1 MTEILQIV
9 FKVSLLVF
17 IVSSMMSMGLGLTI
31 RQIAE
36 PLKNVKLVVLSLI
49 INFLLVP
56 LLVYG
61 IISIIPLNEG
71 ERIAMLL
78 VAIAAGAPF
87 IPKLADI
94 AKANIPFSMGLMLL
108 LMVVTIF
115 FMPIVVPYMLTGAE
129 VSSWEIAKSLVIIM
143 LLPLI
148 LALLI
153 RAYWEKGAKPMQGLF
168 AKLTNIA
175 MLLLIISLV
184 ILNTNHLIDKVGY
197 PLLAILLLLIGA
209 MVIGYYLGGKEKDI
223 RVVSALGA
231 GQRNI
236 SAALLVGTQNFDNAD
251 ITIMLVAVS
260 IFGLFIMLPYAKR
273 IGKSLTK

>member
-17 IVSSMMSMGLGLTI
+17 IVSSMMSMGLNLTVS
-31 RQIAE
+31 QIIK
-36 PLKNVKLVVLSLI
+36 PLKNVKLIVLSLI
-49 INFLLVP
+49 VNFILVP

-61 IISIIPLNEG
+61 IISIVPLNEG
-71 ERIAMLL
+71 ERIALL
-78 VAIAAGAPF
+78 LISIAGGAPF
-87 IPKLADI
+87 IPKLAEI
-94 AKANIPFSMGLMLL
+94 AKGNIPYSIGLMLL

-115 FMPIVVPYMLTGAE
+115 FMPLVVPLMFSGAE
-129 VSSWEIAKSLVIIM
+129 ISSWDIAKSLVVTM

-148 LALLI
+148 VALII
-153 RAYWEKGAKPMQGLF
+153 RAYWEKGAKPMKEFF

-184 ILNTNHLIDKVGY
+184 ILNTNHLIDKIGH
-197 PLLAILLLLIGA
+197 PLLAILLLLIGS
-209 MVIGYYLGGKEKDI
+209 MIIGYYMGGKGKEI
-223 RVVSALGA
+223 RVVSSLGA

-236 SAALLVGTQNFDNAD
+236 SAALLVGTLNFDNPD

-260 IFGLFIMLPYAKR
+260 IFGLLIMLPYAKR
-273 IGKSLTK
+273 MAKA

>member
-1 MTEILQIV
+1 MTEILQIT
-9 FKVSLLVF
+9 FKISLLVF
-17 IVSSMMSMGLGLTI
+17 IISSMLSMGLGLTV

-49 INFLLVP
+49 VNFLLVP

-61 IISIIPLNEG
+61 IISIVPLNEG

-78 VAIAAGAPF
+78 ISIAAGAPF

-115 FMPIVVPYMLTGAE
+115 FMPLVVPYMLTGAE
-129 VSSWEIAKSLVIIM
+129 VSSWAIAKSLVVIM

-153 RAYWEKGAKPMQGLF
+153 RAYWENGAKPMQGFF

-197 PLLAILLLLIGA
+197 PLLAILLLLVGA
-209 MVIGYYLGGKEKDI
+209 MVIGYYLGGTEKDI

-236 SAALLVGTQNFDNAD
+236 SAALLVGTQNFDNPD

-260 IFGLFIMLPYAKR
+260 IFGLFIMLPYAKKV
-273 IGKSLTK
+273 GKSLTN

>member
-17 IVSSMMSMGLGLTI
+17 IVSSMMSMGLNLTVS
-31 RQIAE
+31 QIIK
-36 PLKNVKLVVLSLI
+36 PLKNVKLIVLSLI
-49 INFLLVP
+49 VNFILVP

-61 IISIIPLNEG
+61 IISIVPLNEG
-71 ERIAMLL
+71 ERIALL
-78 VAIAAGAPF
+78 LISIAGGAPF
-87 IPKLADI
+87 IPKLAEI
-94 AKANIPFSMGLMLL
+94 AKGNIPYSIGLMLL

-115 FMPIVVPYMLTGAE
+115 FMPLVVPLMFSGAE
-129 VSSWEIAKSLVIIM
+129 ISSWDIAKSLVVTM

-148 LALLI
+148 VALII
-153 RAYWEKGAKPMQGLF
+153 RAYWEKGAKPMKEFF

-184 ILNTNHLIDKVGY
+184 ILNTNHLIDKIGY
-197 PLLAILLLLIGA
+197 PLLAILLLLIGS
-209 MVIGYYLGGKEKDI
+209 MIIGYYLGGKGKEI
-223 RVVSALGA
+223 RVVSSLGA

-236 SAALLVGTQNFDNAD
+236 SAALLVGTLNFDNPD

-260 IFGLFIMLPYAKR
+260 IFGLLIMLPYAKR
-273 IGKSLTK
+273 MAKV

>member
-17 IVSSMMSMGLGLTI
+17 IVSSMMSMGLNLTVS
-31 RQIAE
+31 QIIK
-36 PLKNVKLVVLSLI
+36 PLKNVKLIVLSLI
-49 INFLLVP
+49 VNFILVP

-61 IISIIPLNEG
+61 IISIVPLNEG
-71 ERIAMLL
+71 ERIALL
-78 VAIAAGAPF
+78 LISIAGGAPF
-87 IPKLADI
+87 IPKLAEI
-94 AKANIPFSMGLMLL
+94 AKGNIPYSIGLMLL

-115 FMPIVVPYMLTGAE
+115 FMPLVVPLMFSGAE
-129 VSSWEIAKSLVIIM
+129 ISSWDIAKSLVVTM

-148 LALLI
+148 VALII
-153 RAYWEKGAKPMQGLF
+153 RAYWEKGAKPMKEFF

-184 ILNTNHLIDKVGY
+184 ILNTNHLIDKIGY
-197 PLLAILLLLIGA
+197 PLLAILLLLIGS
-209 MVIGYYLGGKEKDI
+209 MIIGYYLGGKGKEI
-223 RVVSALGA
+223 RVVSSLGA

-236 SAALLVGTQNFDNAD
+236 SAALLVGTRNFDNPD

-260 IFGLFIMLPYAKR
+260 IFGLLIMLPYAKR
-273 IGKSLTK
+273 MAKA

>member
-1 MTEILQIV
+1 MTEILQII

-17 IVSSMMSMGLGLTI
+17 IVSSMMSMGLGLTV
-31 RQIAE
+31 RQIVE
-36 PLKNVKLVVLSLI
+36 PLKNVKLVVLSLMV
-49 INFLLVP
+49 NFILVP
-56 LLVYG
+56 VLVYG
-61 IISIIPLNEG
+61 IIGIVPLNEG

-78 VAIAAGAPF
+78 IAIAGGAPF

-94 AKANIPFSMGLMLL
+94 AKGDIPFSIGLMLL

-115 FMPIVVPYMLTGAE
+115 FMPLVVPLMFSGAE
-129 VSSWEIAKSLVIIM
+129 ASSWDIAKSLVATM

-148 LALLI
+148 VALII
-153 RAYWEKGAKPMQGLF
+153 RAYWEKGARPIKGFF

-175 MLLLIISLV
+175 MLVLIISLV

-209 MVIGYYLGGKEKDI
+209 MVIGYYLGGKEKEI
-223 RVVSALGA
+223 RVVSSLGA

-236 SAALLVGTQNFDNAD
+236 SAALLVGTQNFDNPD

-260 IFGLFIMLPYAKR
+260 IFGLFIMIPYAK
-273 IGKSLTK
+273 KMAKV

>member
-1 MTEILQIV
+1 MTEILQIT

-36 PLKNVKLVVLSLI
+36 PLKNVKLVVVSLVV
-49 INFLLVP
+49 NFLLVP

-61 IISIIPLNEG
+61 IIIIVPLNEG

-78 VAIAAGAPF
+78 ISIAGGAPF
-87 IPKLADI
+87 IPKLAEM
-94 AKANIPFSMGLMLL
+94 AKGDIPFSLALMLL
-108 LMVVTIF
+108 LMVITIF
-115 FMPIVVPYMLTGAE
+115 FMPLVVPVMLKGAE
-129 VSSWEIAKSLVIIM
+129 VSSWTIAKSLVVTM

-148 LALLI
+148 VALILK
-153 RAYWEKGAKPMQGLF
+153 AYWEKGAQPLREFF

-175 MLLLIISLV
+175 MLLLLISLV
-184 ILNTNHLIDKVGY
+184 ILNTNYLIDMIGY
-197 PLLAILLLLIGA
+197 PLLAILLLLGGA
-209 MVIGYYLGGKEKDI
+209 MAMGYYLGGKKKEM

-236 SAALLVGTQNFDNAD
+236 SAALLVGTQNFDNPD

-260 IFGLFIMLPYAKR
+260 IFGLFIMVPYARKMA
-273 IGKSLTK
+273 KAMH

>member
-9 FKVSLLVF
+9 FQVSLLIF
-17 IVSSMMSMGLGLTI
+17 IVSSMMSMGLGLTVRNI
-31 RQIAE
+31 VE

-49 INFLLVP
+49 VNFILVP
-56 LLVYG
+56 VLVYG
-61 IISIIPLNEG
+61 IISIVPLNEG

-78 VAIAAGAPF
+78 IAIAGGAPF

-94 AKANIPFSMGLMLL
+94 AKGDIPFSIGLMLL

-115 FMPIVVPYMLTGAE
+115 FMPLVVPLMFSGAE
-129 VSSWEIAKSLVIIM
+129 ASSWDIAKSLVVTM

-148 LALLI
+148 VALII

-184 ILNTNHLIDKVGY
+184 ILNTNHLIDKIGY

-209 MVIGYYLGGKEKDI
+209 MVIGYYLGGKEKGV
-223 RVVSALGA
+223 RVVSSLGA

-236 SAALLVGTQNFDNAD
+236 SAALLVGTQNFDNPD

-260 IFGLFIMLPYAKR
+260 IFGLFIMIPYAKKMAK
-273 IGKSLTK
+273 G

>member
-1 MTEILQIV
+1 MTEILQIT
-9 FKVSLLVF
+9 FKISLLVF
-17 IVSSMMSMGLGLTI
+17 IISSMLSMGLGLTV

-49 INFLLVP
+49 VNFLLVP

-61 IISIIPLNEG
+61 IISIVPLNEG

-78 VAIAAGAPF
+78 ISIAAGAPF

-115 FMPIVVPYMLTGAE
+115 FMPLVVPYMLTGAE
-129 VSSWEIAKSLVIIM
+129 VSSWAIAKSLVVIM

-153 RAYWEKGAKPMQGLF
+153 RAYWENGAKPMQGFF

-197 PLLAILLLLIGA
+197 PLLAILLLLVGA
-209 MVIGYYLGGKEKDI
+209 MVIGYYLGGTEKDI

-236 SAALLVGTQNFDNAD
+236 SAALLVGTQNFDNPD

-260 IFGLFIMLPYAKR
+260 IFGLFIMLPYAKK
-273 IGKSLTK
+273 IGKSLTN